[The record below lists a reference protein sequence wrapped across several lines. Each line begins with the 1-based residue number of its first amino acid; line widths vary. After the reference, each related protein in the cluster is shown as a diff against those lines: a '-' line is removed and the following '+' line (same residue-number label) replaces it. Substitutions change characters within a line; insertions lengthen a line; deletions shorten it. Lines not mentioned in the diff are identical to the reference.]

1 MTSELTLKK
10 FREMKKKEFPLS
22 LEDFKQCKCCFAAFV
37 TSIEKDN
44 NILIGNEK
52 NLVELI
58 STVAEDENLSKCNV
72 HTLVRY
78 CALLATP
85 VMQDWLKEGVSSGKD
100 VWLAEKLFPALE
112 YILRGT
118 MTCSHVKKF
127 LYESFANVADF
138 YPLTVRTIYTEIHIR
153 NEISNKVS
161 EERKSLEKYYNE
173 LRQW

>member
-1 MTSELTLKK
+1 
-10 FREMKKKEFPLS
+10 MKQKEFPLS
-22 LEDFKQCKCCFAAFV
+22 LEDFKQRKCCFASFV

-44 NILIGNEK
+44 SILIGNEK
-52 NLVELI
+52 KLVELV
-58 STVAEDENLSKCNV
+58 SSVAEEEKLSKCNA
-72 HTLVRY
+72 HTMVRC

-85 VMQDWLKEGVSSGKD
+85 VMQEWLKEGVSSGKD

-138 YPLTVRTIYTEIHIR
+138 YPLTVRTIHTEIRIR
-153 NEISNKVS
+153 NGISNKVS
-161 EERKSLEKYYNE
+161 EERKKLEEFYNK